1 MSDFEILDEYEAE
14 ERRVYSLPFIRTVK
28 DCEREFP
35 SVIVISKYT
44 TYDEFDDLYYKVYYA
59 ICACIE
65 IPECASFPIKFK
77 FYPED
82 EQTFQLS
89 MPKFLLNMNAWRPLL
104 ELNKLQQY
112 YHKQIEVLDES
123 FIIGTMMSDSLRV
136 GLESKV
142 LKILNDYGIPFERTS
157 KLLKIMIERYQEASI
172 EFAITDQHSI
182 MTYESVFLNDYR
194 KSKKIQELNNMVI
207 PQSLQ
212 TAEVED
218 LLRQKTSELITE
230 LGATKNPIWYISKA
244 GNHIK
249 PKQVQELFLSYGQIP
264 DVTGNVIPY
273 TMQGNGFSTGYVDP
287 ITYYIAA
294 TGARLSAIMNKAHM
308 GEAGY
313 LSRNL
318 ILASRTLT
326 LSKTMYDCGTK
337 HLLPLTVTDGT
348 FLHRLE
354 NKWYCEHLGEPLQL
368 VHYESCKHLIGK
380 RIWIRSLITCAGGD
394 EVCHVC
400 YGRDS
405 HLVMNM
411 PGMAIYNTEVY
422 SEPVSQ
428 NILSTKHLLFTAAN
442 KIAFGASFH
451 KYFKYNA
458 GDVYLKDKDEWDLS
472 VPTDHLSI
480 RIEEGNVVPIN
491 KQDMVEYNTFGN
503 HIESPFFVYNSR
515 TKTYDQIEIINYES
529 MFIDSA
535 SMKFFRVVTDKKTGI
550 TYYEMSLDT
559 LSSELE
565 GRLLSIDI
573 KNNGLTDNLY
583 MIMNLLNKDAAKY
596 DDYSAIAQDFFET
609 LISAGIRCRHVQ
621 AEVILNRLIRDADN
635 IYERPAFGKF
645 ETPRYKIL
653 TLNQALINTRAPTIS
668 FSYQELKRQILS
680 DALYDE
686 KNGSSYLDPL
696 YATQIDTTRLKEL
709 AKRVA
714 TERRKRQIVEGK
726 ITSET

>member
-1 MSDFEILDEYEAE
+1 MDE
-14 ERRVYSLPFIRTVK
+14 ERVVYSLPTIRTVT

-35 SVIVISKYT
+35 DVIVISKYN
-44 TYDEFDDLYYKVYYA
+44 TYEDFDDLYYKVYYA

-65 IPECASFPIKFK
+65 IPECVSYQIRFK

-82 EQTFQLS
+82 EVVYSLS
-89 MPKFLLNMNAWRPLL
+89 MPKFLLNLNAWRPLI
-104 ELNKLQQY
+104 ELNQLQQY

-123 FIIGTMMSDSLRV
+123 FIIGIMMSNTLRV

-142 LKILNDYGIPFERTS
+142 IKVLNDYGIPFERTS
-157 KLLKIMIERYQEASI
+157 KLLKTVIERYQEASI
-172 EFAITDQHSI
+172 EFAITDKSSI
-182 MTYESVFLNDYR
+182 MTLESIFLNDYR
-194 KSKKIQELNNMVI
+194 KSEKIRELNNLQI
-207 PQSLQ
+207 SQNLQ

-218 LLRQKTSELITE
+218 LLRQKTNELITE
-230 LGATKNPIWYISKA
+230 LGETKNPIWYVSKA
-244 GNHIK
+244 GSHIK

-264 DVTGNVIPY
+264 DVSGNVIPY
-273 TMQGNGFSTGYVDP
+273 TMQGNGFATGYIDP
-287 ITYYIAA
+287 TTYYIAA

-318 ILASRTLT
+318 ILASRTMT
-326 LSKTMYDCGTK
+326 LSRTMFDCGTK

-354 NKWYCEHLGEPLQL
+354 NKWYCEHLGEPLKL
-368 VHYESCKHLIGK
+368 VHYETCKHLIGK
-380 RIWIRSLITCAGGD
+380 KIWIRSLVTCAGGD

-442 KIAFGASFH
+442 KIAFSSSFN
-451 KYFKYNA
+451 KYFKYSA
-458 GDVYLKDKDEWDLS
+458 GDVYLKDRDEWDLE
-472 VPTDHLSI
+472 VPFDQLFI

-503 HIESPFFVYNSR
+503 HIESPFFIYNSKA
-515 TKTYDQIEIINYES
+515 KTYDPIEIINYES
-529 MFIDSA
+529 MFIDAA
-535 SMKFFRVVTDKKTGI
+535 SMKNFKLVTDKKTGI
-550 TYYEMSLDT
+550 TYYEMSLFT
-559 LSSELE
+559 LSTELE

-583 MIMNLLNKDAAKY
+583 MIMDLLNKDAGKY
-596 DDYSAIAQDFFET
+596 EDYGQLAQDFFEN
-609 LISAGIRCRHVQ
+609 LITAGIRCRHVQ
-621 AEVILNRLIRDADN
+621 AEVILNRLIRDADD
-635 IYERPAFGKF
+635 IYSRPHFERF
-645 ETPRYKIL
+645 EIPRTKIL
-653 TLNQALINTRAPTIS
+653 TLNQALLNTRAPTIS

-680 DALYDE
+680 DALYEE
-686 KNGSSYLDPL
+686 KDGSSYLDPL
-696 YATQIDTTRLKEL
+696 YATQIDTSKLKEL
-709 AKRVA
+709 ARRA
-714 TERRKRQIVEGK
+714 AAERRNRNVRSH
-726 ITSET
+726 T